1 MNKSEIVEAINST
14 IVSNGQKGI
23 SAESLNLILNEM
35 VNVTEDVVEEEE
47 EKSSVGDGALRILLP
62 DDLSFGPIFFNTT
75 ASMGSDILEGFT
87 PGLFSQS
94 NYEILKQFMLDEVV
108 GALGSGDELDAILAQ
123 MYLDY
128 FDTLDIK
135 IPEMFAH
142 NVEVYNTLMDKL
154 ENGEGAYLLMDQSPL
169 ATEFLKMELN
179 MMGLS
184 AGMGDIGTT
193 ARMSVSQ
200 PAMFLGVK
208 AIIIQEA
215 FGSESA
221 IIFSPMHSTIPG
233 FFPPSSGSPYQAGNM
248 FMLLS
253 DGSITNQD
261 MVINN
266 YIYVPKSD
274 GVLTDQQKYY
284 NANFSDNPTAQNL
297 LKYIRL
303 IDSEGEEEVYGTDSY
318 DFGPRIL
325 QASENNLTYLEGLD
339 YKQAQIDGSGNVT
352 VTILG
357 SLVASGSTTET
368 TN

>member
-35 VNVTEDVVEEEE
+35 VNVTEDVVEEE
-47 EKSSVGDGALRILLP
+47 KPNVGDGALRILVP
-62 DDLSFGPIFFNTT
+62 DDTSFGPMFLNTT
-75 ASMGSDILEGFT
+75 AYMGSDIPEGFT

-94 NYEILKQFMLDEVV
+94 NYEILKQFTLSEINS
-108 GALGSGDELDAILAQ
+108 GLESGDEFNAMLYQ
-123 MYLDY
+123 MYLD
-128 FDTLDIK
+128 FFNTLDIK

-142 NVEVYNTLMDKL
+142 NAEVYNILMDKL
-154 ENGEGAYLLMDQSPL
+154 ENGEGAYLLIDQSLL

-179 MMGLS
+179 IMGS
-184 AGMGDIGTT
+184 DAGMGNIGED
-193 ARMSVSQ
+193 ARMSTSQ
-200 PAMFLGVK
+200 PAMFSGMK
-208 AIIIQEA
+208 AFIFQEEL
-215 FGSESA
+215 GSESV
-221 IIFSPMHSTIPG
+221 IMFSSMHSTIPG
-233 FFPPSSGSPYQAGNM
+233 FFSSGSDSTYQAGNM
-248 FMLLS
+248 FMLLP

-261 MVINN
+261 MVIGD

-274 GVLTDQQKYY
+274 GVLTDQQKHY
-284 NANFSDNPTAQNL
+284 NSNIRTNPIAQNQ

-303 IDSEGEEEVYGTDSY
+303 IDSEGDTEDYADSY
-318 DFGPRIL
+318 NVGPRIL
-325 QASENNLTYLEGLD
+325 QASENTFTYLEGLD
-339 YKQAQIDGSGNVT
+339 YKEVQIDGSGNVT

>member
-47 EKSSVGDGALRILLP
+47 KPNVGDGALRILIP
-62 DDLSFGPIFFNTT
+62 DDMSFGPMFFNPTT
-75 ASMGSDILEGFT
+75 FMGPDMPEGFT

-94 NYEILKQFMLDEVV
+94 NYEILKQFMLNEINSE
-108 GALGSGDELDAILAQ
+108 LESGDEFNAMLYQ
-123 MYLDY
+123 MYLDL
-128 FDTLDIK
+128 FNTLDIK

-142 NVEVYNTLMDKL
+142 NAEVYNILMDKL
-154 ENGEGAYLLMDQSPL
+154 ENGEGAYLLMDQSL
-169 ATEFLKMELN
+169 LSTEFLKMQLN
-179 MMGLS
+179 LMGLQ

-200 PAMFLGVK
+200 PAMFLGMK
-208 AIIIQEA
+208 AFIIQEEM
-215 FGSESA
+215 GSESA

-233 FFPPSSGSPYQAGNM
+233 LFPSASDSPYQAGNM

-261 MVINN
+261 MVISN

-274 GVLTDQQKYY
+274 GVLTDQQKHY
-284 NANFSDNPTAQNL
+284 NSNVSLNPKAQNQ

-303 IDSEGEEEVYGTDSY
+303 IDSEGKTEDYEDSY
-318 DFGPRIL
+318 DVGPRIL
-325 QASENNLTYLEGLD
+325 QASENTFTYLEGLD
-339 YKQAQIDGSGNVT
+339 YKKAQIDGSGNVT

>member
-35 VNVTEDVVEEEE
+35 INVTEDVVEEE
-47 EKSSVGDGALRILLP
+47 KPNVGDGALRILVP
-62 DDLSFGPIFFNTT
+62 DDMAFSSIFFDTT
-75 ASMGSDILEGFT
+75 AYLGSDIPEGFT

-94 NYEILKQFMLDEVV
+94 NYEIIKQFMLNEINS
-108 GALGSGDELDAILAQ
+108 GAESGDEFFAMMYQ
-123 MYLDY
+123 MYVD
-128 FDTLDIK
+128 FFNTLDIK

-142 NVEVYNTLMDKL
+142 NAEVYNILMDKL
-154 ENGEGAYLLMDQSPL
+154 ENGEGAYLLIDQSLL
-169 ATEFLKMELN
+169 ATEFLKMQLN
-179 MMGLS
+179 LMGLD
-184 AGMGDIGTT
+184 AGMGDIGTD
-193 ARMSVSQ
+193 ARMSISQ
-200 PAMFLGVK
+200 PAMFSGMK
-208 AIIIQEA
+208 AFIFQEEL
-215 FGSESA
+215 GSESV
-221 IIFSPMHSTIPG
+221 IMFSSMHSPTASLL
-233 FFPPSSGSPYQAGNM
+233 FPTVPDSPYNAGNM
-248 FMLLS
+248 FMLLP

-261 MVINN
+261 MTIGN

-284 NANFSDNPTAQNL
+284 NSNVSLNPTAQNQ

-303 IDSEGEEEVYGTDSY
+303 IDSEGETEDYSDSY
-318 DFGPRIL
+318 NVGPRIL
-325 QASENNLTYLEGLD
+325 QASENTFTYLEELD
-339 YKQAQIDGSGNVT
+339 YKKAQIDGDGNVT

>member
-47 EKSSVGDGALRILLP
+47 KSNVGDGALRILVP
-62 DDLSFGPIFFNTT
+62 DDTSFGPMFFNT
-75 ASMGSDILEGFT
+75 AAHMGSDIPEGFT
-87 PGLFSQS
+87 PGVFSQS
-94 NYEILKQFMLDEVV
+94 NYEIVKQFILNEINS
-108 GALGSGDELDAILAQ
+108 GLESGDDFDAMMAQ
-123 MYLDY
+123 SYLD
-128 FDTLDIK
+128 FFNTLDIK

-142 NVEVYNTLMDKL
+142 NTEVYNILMDKL
-154 ENGEGAYLLMDQSPL
+154 ENGEGAYLLIDQSLL
-169 ATEFLKMELN
+169 ATEFIKMQLN
-179 MMGLS
+179 IMGFG

-208 AIIIQEA
+208 AIIVQEA

-233 FFPPSSGSPYQAGNM
+233 FFPSEFDSPYQAGNM
-248 FMLLS
+248 FILLS

-261 MVINN
+261 MVIGN
-266 YIYVPKSD
+266 YIYIPKSD
-274 GVLTDQQKYY
+274 GVLTDQQKNY
-284 NANFSDNPTAQNL
+284 NANLLGNAFAQNQL
-297 LKYIRL
+297 TYIRL
-303 IDSEGEEEVYGTDSY
+303 IDSEGKEEDYIADSY
-318 DFGPRIL
+318 NVGPRIL
-325 QASENNLTYLEGLD
+325 QASENTFTYLEGLD
-339 YKQAQIDGSGNVT
+339 YKKAQIDGGGNVT

-357 SLVASGSTTET
+357 SLTASGSTTET